1 MILSEFKETKRLFR
15 CFHLVKRLWLKLL
28 LIYYEK
34 KKLTKPGLVSKTFK
48 GSLLH

>member
-1 MILSEFKETKRLFR
+1 MLSFGKKVMAKITAD
-15 CFHLVKRLWLKLL
+15 LL
-28 LIYYEK
+28 REK